1 MYLYYNIIRSIYLIK
16 SCIQNDYYDQNT
28 INNIIE
34 SINNSGCLFIKII
47 QWILPRLYTINID
60 KKLESELQK
69 FYDKCNIHDIE
80 FTKQQFKKD
89 FKYDINDK
97 YQILEVIGSGSVG
110 QVYKI
115 KNIKNNKL
123 FALKI
128 LHPNVQR
135 EFDIFKNIFYFTSK
149 VYDLKKYLPIN
160 DYDEFFDGLEQQLDF
175 TNEVNNILE
184 FKQLHSNDLFV
195 IPTVLNFSK
204 NIIIMD
210 YLEKQI
216 ENIDELSIVKKNN
229 TFLKIFLYNF
239 ACSYYGICH
248 GDLHKGNWGLNKNKL
263 ILYDFGYCLKINH
276 HAYLKIQDMAFDQ
289 DRLNSFKKIIEI
301 ICDINNKDKKLYTE
315 MYKKSYLENFKE
327 TIYIHLERLYKHFYE
342 FLNEYKLYISSELFN
357 VILISGNLEK
367 LTTSVDEGSYDT
379 TDKDNCYKL
388 LEDLIDVCD
397 SYDIFPEFKQN
408 LIDNY
413 KRKPDDTILHLDK
426 YNFLKSK
433 II

>member
-16 SCIQNDYYDQNT
+16 NCIQNNDYDQNT
-28 INNIIE
+28 INKIIE
-34 SINNSGCLFIKII
+34 SINNSGCLFIKVI
-47 QWILPRLYTINID
+47 QWILPRLYTTTID

-69 FYDKCNIHDIE
+69 FYDKCNIHDVE

-89 FKYDINDK
+89 FKYNINDK
-97 YQILEVIGSGSVG
+97 YEILEVIGSGSVG

-128 LHPNVQR
+128 LHPNVQK
-135 EFDIFKNIFYFTSK
+135 EFNVFKNIFYFISK
-149 VYDLKKYLPIN
+149 IYDLKKYLPIYN
-160 DYDEFFDGLEQQLDF
+160 YDEFFDGLEQQLDF

-195 IPTVLNFSK
+195 VPTVINFSK

-210 YLEKQI
+210 YLEKQS
-216 ENIDELSIVKKNN
+216 ENIDELSIIKKNN

-263 ILYDFGYCLKINH
+263 IIYDFGYCLKINH
-276 HAYLKIQDMAFDQ
+276 REYLKIQNMAFDQ
-289 DRLNSFKKIIEI
+289 DRLNNFKKIIET
-301 ICDINNKDKKLYTE
+301 ICDINDKDKKLYTE
-315 MYKKSYLENFKE
+315 MYEKSYLENFKE
-327 TIYIHLERLYKHFYE
+327 TIYIDLDTLYKHFYK
-342 FLNEYKLYISSELFN
+342 FLNEHKLYISSELFN

-367 LTTSVDEGSYDT
+367 LTTSSTHYST

-397 SYDIFPEFKQN
+397 SYDIFPEFKKN